1 MMNKTEK
8 NEDNSDL
15 EFLASKSNE
24 FIEKQISSY
33 RHKHSNAGS
42 IITIIILF
50 VPFFLNGLDNSNLL
64 FKICSILPVIIL
76 LWAIILFINILKTK
90 SLDQGFSV
98 NKFDE
103 LINKSYEEILI
114 YEIGANK
121 SSFIDNQKILDKTNV
136 SYFFAIKLT
145 VFAIMFSSVLL
156 LTNNFFKK
164 EKEKVTKVEIIKPKK
179 MKQENDNPNVDRNDE
194 TPSTSPDR
202 SIPYVPPTDRT
213 NLNDT
218 TPSPT
223 TREINVEINRES
235 NKGNDN

>member
-1 MMNKTEK
+1 MEPKK
-8 NEDNSDL
+8 NVDNSDL
-15 EFLASKSNE
+15 EFLASKSND
-24 FIEKQISSY
+24 FIDKQISSY

-42 IITIIILF
+42 IITIITLF
-50 VPFFLNGLDNSNLL
+50 VPFFLNGLDNSYL
-64 FKICSILPVIIL
+64 FLKICSIIPVIVL

-90 SLDQGFSV
+90 SLDQGFNVS
-98 NKFDE
+98 KFDE

-121 SSFIDNQKILDKTNV
+121 SSFIDNQKILDKTNI

-145 VFAIMFSSVLL
+145 VFAIMFSSLLL
-156 LTNNFFKK
+156 LTNNFLKTEV
-164 EKEKVTKVEIIKPKK
+164 EKITKVEIIKTKNMIP
-179 MKQENDNPNVDRNDE
+179 ENDNPNVGRNNE
-194 TPSTSPDR
+194 TPSTTPDR

-223 TREINVEINRES
+223 TREISREINRE
-235 NKGNDN
+235 NEK

>member
-1 MMNKTEK
+1 MNKTTEK
-8 NEDNSDL
+8 IKDNSDL
-15 EFLASKSNE
+15 EFLASKSSE
-24 FIEKQISSY
+24 LIEKQISSY
-33 RHKHSNAGS
+33 RHKHSNAGT
-42 IITIIILF
+42 IITIITLF
-50 VPFFLNGLDNSNLL
+50 VPFFLNGLDNSNII
-64 FKICSILPVIIL
+64 FKICSILPFIIL

-114 YEIGANK
+114 YEIGANR

-136 SYFFAIKLT
+136 NYFFAIKLT
-145 VFAIMFSSVLL
+145 VFAIMFSSLL
-156 LTNNFFKK
+156 LLINNFFNT
-164 EKEKVTKVEIIKPKK
+164 EKVIKVDIINPKN
-179 MKQENDNPNVDRNDE
+179 MIQENDNPNVDRNDE
-194 TPSTSPDR
+194 TPNTSPDR

-223 TREINVEINRES
+223 TREINKREG
-235 NKGNDN
+235 K

>member
-1 MMNKTEK
+1 MSKKITK
-8 NEDNSDL
+8 VEDNSDL
-15 EFLASKSNE
+15 VFLATKSND

-33 RHKHSNAGS
+33 RHKHSNSGS
-42 IITIIILF
+42 IITIITLF
-50 VPFFLNGLDNSNLL
+50 IPFFINGLDNSNLF
-64 FKICSILPVIIL
+64 FKICSILPVILL
-76 LWAIILFINILKTK
+76 LWAIILFIDVLKTK
-90 SLDQGFSV
+90 SLDHGFNV

-136 SYFFAIKLT
+136 NYFFAIKLT
-145 VFAIMFSSVLL
+145 VFAIMFSSLLL
-156 LTNNFFKK
+156 LTNNFFKTET
-164 EKEKVTKVEIIKPKK
+164 EKITKVEIIKPKN
-179 MKQENDNPNVDRNDE
+179 MIPENDNPNNERNDE

-223 TREINVEINRES
+223 TREITREI
-235 NKGNDN
+235 NKGNEK

>member
-1 MMNKTEK
+1 MK
-8 NEDNSDL
+8 NEEKIDDNSNL
-15 EFLASKSNE
+15 EFLASKSND

-42 IITIIILF
+42 IITIITLF
-50 VPFFLNGLDNSNLL
+50 VPFFLNGLDSGNLF
-64 FKICSILPVIIL
+64 FKICAILPVIIL
-76 LWAIILFINILKTK
+76 LWAIVLFINILKTK

-103 LINKSYEEILI
+103 LINKTYEEVLL
-114 YEIGANK
+114 YEIGANR
-121 SSFIDNQKILDKTNV
+121 SSFVDNQKILDKTNK

-145 VFAIMFSSVLL
+145 VFAIMFSSLLL
-156 LTNNFFKK
+156 LTNNFFKEEV
-164 EKEKVTKVEIIKPKK
+164 EKITKVEIIKSKNMIP
-179 MKQENDNPNVDRNDE
+179 ENDNSNGGKGNDN
-194 TPSTSPDR
+194 PSTTTGR

-223 TREINVEINRES
+223 TKDIS
-235 NKGNDN
+235 KGGEN